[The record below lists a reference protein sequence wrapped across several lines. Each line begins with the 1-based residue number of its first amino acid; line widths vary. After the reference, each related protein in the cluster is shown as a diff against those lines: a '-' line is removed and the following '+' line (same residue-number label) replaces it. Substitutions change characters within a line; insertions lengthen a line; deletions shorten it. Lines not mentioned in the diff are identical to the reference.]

1 MEKEKEVKMNEESY
15 DSKNGVSNISPKTNI
30 THYRYRGR

>member
-15 DSKNGVSNISPKTNI
+15 DSKNCVSNISPKTNI
-30 THYRYRGR
+30 IHYQYRDR